1 MKVIYSGATKTEHLK
16 SGLVL
21 KPGENDL
28 PDEIAQQM
36 LSAGLVKKVV
46 ASTAVVEPTSQTE
59 PRKRP
64 RPEEVQR

>member
-1 MKVIYSGATKTEHLK
+1 MKVIYSGATKTEHLR

-28 PDEIAQQM
+28 PDEIAQAM
-36 LSAGLVKKVV
+36 LSAGLVRKAATPAPAPDVQ
-46 ASTAVVEPTSQTE
+46 PE

>member
-1 MKVIYSGATKTEHLK
+1 MKVIYSGATRTEHLK

-21 KPGENDL
+21 KPGENEL
-28 PDEIAQQM
+28 PDEIAQAM
-36 LSAGLVKKVV
+36 LSAGLVRKV
-46 ASTAVVEPTSQTE
+46 AAPAPAADPQPE

>member
-1 MKVIYSGATKTEHLK
+1 MRVVYDGKTKTEHLR

-28 PDEIAQQM
+28 PDEIAHAM
-36 LSAGLVKKVV
+36 LSTGLVKKV
-46 ASTAVVEPTSQTE
+46 AAATPPPDPQPE

-64 RPEEVQR
+64 RPDEVQR

>member
-1 MKVIYSGATKTEHLK
+1 MRVVYEGKTKTEHLK

-28 PDEIAQQM
+28 PDEIAHAM
-36 LSAGLVKKVV
+36 LSAGLVKKAATVMP
-46 ASTAVVEPTSQTE
+46 APDPQPE

-64 RPEEVQR
+64 RPEEVRR

>member
-1 MKVIYSGATKTEHLK
+1 VKVIYEGKTKTEHLK

-36 LSAGLVKKVV
+36 LSAGLVKKAATPAP
-46 ASTAVVEPTSQTE
+46 ASDVQPE

-64 RPEEVQR
+64 RPDEVQR